1 MWNSVEKKSLVN
13 FILRRLGFSS
23 IFLLNDNGYL
33 EIEKLHFPY
42 YRSERKWT
50 ESNSLGLNLQG
61 RNYFFVRAVVMQRA
75 LGRDGEQRSE
85 HRFSG
90 KIKLFEIKK
99 LYLELNTR
107 TWLSYL
113 TWREVRTR
121 TPWTF
126 YVGHSLKLS
135 RPSSPC
141 LTIYWY

>member
-1 MWNSVEKKSLVN
+1 
-13 FILRRLGFSS
+13 
-23 IFLLNDNGYL
+23 
-33 EIEKLHFPY
+33 
-42 YRSERKWT
+42 
-50 ESNSLGLNLQG
+50 
-61 RNYFFVRAVVMQRA
+61 MQRA

-99 LYLELNTR
+99 LYLELKTR

-121 TPWTF
+121 TSFTF

-141 LTIYWY
+141 LTIY